1 MKKKMQKKTKKN
13 RENHVST
20 LDYVSE
26 IRDSKTAIHRR
37 QQDDNDSETDEYNP
51 RKPRNDSRCE
61 EIQSTKR
68 ATTTKH
74 REITKKKNLFRRDQ
88 QTQKDERA
96 WISRENDFV
105 DRDNDVIAIIFKLTE
120 ISRQKKW

>member
-1 MKKKMQKKTKKN
+1 MKKKMQKEAKKN

-37 QQDDNDSETDEYNP
+37 QQNDNDFEIDEYNS
-51 RKPRNDSRCE
+51 RKFRNDNRCE

-68 ATTTKH
+68 ITTTRH
-74 REITKKKNLFRRDQ
+74 REVTKKKNLFRRNQ

-96 WISRENDFV
+96 
-105 DRDNDVIAIIFKLTE
+105 
-120 ISRQKKW
+120 